1 MSSTSNAEIDL
12 REPGERESIKPEMRG
27 VLHHWAALVALGATL
42 SVLAMAQSS
51 RAMLAAAAH
60 GLSLVTL
67 LSVSATY
74 HRLTWRPRS
83 RLWMKR
89 ADHSAIFLL
98 IAGTYTPVGLLAL
111 PPAIGLK
118 MLALVWA
125 GALAGI
131 AQSLLWVTAPRALV
145 VGLYLSLGWA
155 IIPFASDVHRALSLA
170 QLGLLYGGGLAY
182 SLGAAAYGFKRP
194 NPKPGVFGYHEVF
207 HGMTLVASAMHFAM
221 LVSLLRAR

>member
-1 MSSTSNAEIDL
+1 MSSSAASEL

-27 VLHHWAALVALGATL
+27 VLHHRAALVALGATVA
-42 SVLAMAQSS
+42 VLAMAQSS
-51 RAMLAAAAH
+51 RAMLAATAH

-74 HRLTWRPRS
+74 HRLTWQPRS

-125 GALAGI
+125 GTLAGI
-131 AQSLLWVTAPRALV
+131 AQSLLWVQAPRALV
-145 VGLYLSLGWA
+145 VLLYLSLGWA
-155 IIPFASDVHRALSLA
+155 IIPFAGDVRRALSLS
-170 QLGLLYGGGLAY
+170 QLALLYGGGLAY

>member
-1 MSSTSNAEIDL
+1 MTMSSAASEH
-12 REPGERESIKPEMRG
+12 REPGDRESIKPQMRG
-27 VLHHWAALVALGATL
+27 VIHHWAALVALGATVA
-42 SVLAMAQSS
+42 VLAMARSP
-51 RAMLAAAAH
+51 RTMVAAAAH

-74 HRLTWRPRS
+74 HRLTWRPAS

-98 IAGTYTPVGLLAL
+98 IAGTYTSVGMLAL
-111 PPAIGLK
+111 PPAVGAK

-145 VGLYLSLGWA
+145 VMLYLSLGWA
-155 IIPFASDVHRALSLA
+155 IVPFAGDVHRALSWA
-170 QLGLLYGGGLAY
+170 QLAMLYGGGVAY

-194 NPKPGVFGYHEVF
+194 NPRPGIFGYHEVF
-207 HGMTLVASAMHFAM
+207 HGMTIVACSLHFAL
-221 LVSLLRAR
+221 LVSLMRGA